1 MATIKQ
7 VALEAGLSKST
18 VSRFI
23 AQNGYVSD
31 EARKKIEEAIKKLN
45 FTPNLSAQAPYDGH
59 AQLPVLL
66 LPDSTTNRLKSQHQ
80 HLSN

>member
-1 MATIKQ
+1 MSTIKQ

-31 EARKKIEEAIKKLN
+31 W
-45 FTPNLSAQAPYDGH
+45 
-59 AQLPVLL
+59 
-66 LPDSTTNRLKSQHQ
+66 TNVKYLDTK
-80 HLSN
+80 

>member
-31 EARKKIEEAIKKLN
+31 EARKKIE
-45 FTPNLSAQAPYDGH
+45 
-59 AQLPVLL
+59 
-66 LPDSTTNRLKSQHQ
+66 
-80 HLSN
+80 